1 MVSNVRKYVPLNILS
16 LSQYFLHLLSAVL
29 AGGTFPGPT
38 IAGMKV
44 SFKTHTAQRQRVDR

>member
-1 MVSNVRKYVPLNILS
+1 MASNVRKYVRLNILS
-16 LSQYFLHLLSAVL
+16 LSQHFLHLASAVL

-44 SFKTHTAQRQRVDR
+44 GFKAYHGQ